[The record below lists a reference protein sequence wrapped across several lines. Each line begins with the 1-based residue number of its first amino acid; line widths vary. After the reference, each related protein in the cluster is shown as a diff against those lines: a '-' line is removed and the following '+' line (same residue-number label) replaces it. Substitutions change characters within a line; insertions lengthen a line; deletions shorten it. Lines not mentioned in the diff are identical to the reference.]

1 MGTLLLVDPSI
12 SLLFLCTSDGFK
24 ADLADEVTD
33 DNGVFASTN
42 DSVQNEQIMRRSSMA
57 VISAMKEDDLLRRL
71 VEDDRFMMVDER
83 VEGEHKMTRGGFR
96 ATIFF
101 VVSLTPYWPTTTS
114 VHGFIP
120 GLL

>member
-1 MGTLLLVDPSI
+1 M
-12 SLLFLCTSDGFK
+12 
-24 ADLADEVTD
+24 TD

-83 VEGEHKMTRGGFR
+83 VNIK
-96 ATIFF
+96 
-101 VVSLTPYWPTTTS
+101 
-114 VHGFIP
+114 
-120 GLL
+120 

>member
-42 DSVQNEQIMRRSSMA
+42 DNVQNEQIMRRSSMA
-57 VISAMKEDDLLRRL
+57 VISAMKEDDLLRRQ
-71 VEDDRFMMVDER
+71 VVDDRFMID
-83 VEGEHKMTRGGFR
+83 G
-96 ATIFF
+96 
-101 VVSLTPYWPTTTS
+101 
-114 VHGFIP
+114 
-120 GLL
+120 